1 MSQAFV
7 CFYFVHFEADFLG
20 WEIGGDIVLVPP
32 PPPSLAMLMNADLDK
47 K

>member
-32 PPPSLAMLMNADLDK
+32 PSLAMLMNADLDK